1 MTEKTNETPSLDEL
15 LAATQIEENPTAAE
29 SINTDNNPDFTDEEN
44 KEFNAFADE
53 SILSIKD
60 KEQRAAEDAPKEPNY
75 LDHDTAAMFAQKAI
89 GFYCLEVSK
98 KTGYEFELGPIMQQI
113 AEFGLTPL
121 MMKYGGQIND
131 LMTNAGNAIDLDSKT
146 PELLAAGSLV
156 AIAVPTHKH
165 IKTVAELQTSTTQE
179 QTPLKTKTPT
189 ETEKAA

>member
-1 MTEKTNETPSLDEL
+1 MSENTNESPSLDEL
-15 LAATQIEENPTAAE
+15 LAATQVEENPTDAE
-29 SINTDNNPDFTDEEN
+29 TKNPDNNPDFTDEEN
-44 KEFNAFADE
+44 KEFNALADE

-60 KEQRAAEDAPKEPNY
+60 KAERAAEDAPKEPNY
-75 LDHDTAAMFAQKAI
+75 LDHDTAAVFAQKAI

-165 IKTVAELQTSTTQE
+165 IKTVAALQATTPQE
-179 QTPLKTKTPT
+179 QTPVKAQT
-189 ETEKAA
+189 ETDTEKAA